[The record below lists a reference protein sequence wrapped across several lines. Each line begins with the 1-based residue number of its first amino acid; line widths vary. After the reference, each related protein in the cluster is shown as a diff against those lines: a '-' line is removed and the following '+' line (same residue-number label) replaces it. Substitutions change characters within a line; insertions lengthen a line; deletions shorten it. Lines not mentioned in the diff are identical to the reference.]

1 LQIDGITPVVVPFG
15 FQSAICNLQSAI
27 AAVDAR
33 SAPGYN
39 RIGPMKRLLTRETL
53 MHGPFHPD
61 LSRSQT
67 APDRFPIGPLVIVG
81 GCGHVGLP
89 LGLAFARQGYPV
101 DLLDTSAE
109 RVAQVNRGRM
119 PFHEDDAEPL
129 LKQMIEAGLVKATTD
144 AAVLEGAA
152 AVIVTI
158 GTPVDEY
165 LDPSVSPFDRA
176 MNDLLDRVRTG
187 QLLVLRST
195 VFPGMT
201 DRLARQLERRGQAD
215 VDLAYCPERIVQ
227 GQSLSELERLP
238 QLVAG
243 ATPRAAERAAALFRA
258 VCPKVLFLRPV
269 EAELAKLFCNAWRYI
284 NFAIANQ
291 FYVMARHFEADF
303 HTIYAALRED
313 YPRMQSL
320 ARPGFAAG
328 PCLLKD
334 TMQLGAFNHGSFV
347 LGQAAMMI
355 NEGLPY
361 LIVQDIKRAYPLA
374 DMTVGILG
382 MAFKPNSDD
391 PRSSLSYKLRKVLLL
406 ECRSVLCT
414 DPFVDDT
421 ELTPLAEVLDKA
433 DLLIVG
439 TPHNDYR
446 GLKCR
451 QPLIDVT
458 NTIRKEPAPAG
469 VNPEPAPRH
478 A

>member
-1 LQIDGITPVVVPFG
+1 MLPAEIPTESTARPE
-15 FQSAICNLQSAI
+15 SA
-27 AAVDAR
+27 
-33 SAPGYN
+33 
-39 RIGPMKRLLTRETL
+39 
-53 MHGPFHPD
+53 D
-61 LSRSQT
+61 LNPLAT
-67 APDRFPIGPLVIVG
+67 GPLAIVG

-89 LGLAFARQGYPV
+89 LALAFARKGYSV
-101 DLLDTSAE
+101 DLFDTSAE
-109 RVAQVNRGRM
+109 RAALVNAGRM
-119 PFHEDDAEPL
+119 PFQEEGADGLLAESIA
-129 LKQMIEAGLVKATTD
+129 KGLIKATTD
-144 AAVLEGAA
+144 PAVLDDSAA
-152 AVIVTI
+152 IIVTI

-165 LDPSVSPFDRA
+165 LDPSVVTFDRSLEG
-176 MNDLLDRVRTG
+176 LLERVRPG

-201 DRLARQLERRGQAD
+201 DRLARQLEQRGRSD

-227 GQSLSELERLP
+227 GQSLQELEQLP

-243 ATPRAAERAAALFRA
+243 ATQRAAARAAALFG
-258 VCPKVLFLRPV
+258 VICPKVLFLKPV

-291 FYVMARHFEADF
+291 FFVMAQHFEADF
-303 HTIYAALRED
+303 HRIYHALRED
-313 YPRMQSL
+313 YPRMRSL

-361 LIVQDIKRAYPLA
+361 LLVQDVKRAYPLA

-382 MAFKPNSDD
+382 MAFKPESDD

-406 ECRSVLCT
+406 ECRRVLCT
-414 DPFVDDT
+414 DPYVPDT
-421 ELTPLAEVLDKA
+421 GLTPLEEVLEKA

-439 TPHNDYR
+439 TPHACYR
-446 GLKCR
+446 GLTFR
-451 QPLIDVT
+451 QPVVDIT
-458 NTIRKEPAPAG
+458 G
-469 VNPEPAPRH
+469 VLSGAADGPVKPRDG
-478 A
+478 ASEARA

>member
-1 LQIDGITPVVVPFG
+1 MHTPFNPPHDIPDGSGGQPLLDTP
-15 FQSAICNLQSAI
+15 
-27 AAVDAR
+27 DDR
-33 SAPGYN
+33 
-39 RIGPMKRLLTRETL
+39 
-53 MHGPFHPD
+53 D
-61 LSRSQT
+61 LKVS
-67 APDRFPIGPLVIVG
+67 PLAIVG

-89 LGLAFARQGYPV
+89 LALAFARKGYAV

-109 RVAQVNRGRM
+109 RVALVNSGRM

-129 LKQMIEAGLVKATTD
+129 LAESIRTGRIKATTD
-144 AAVLEGAA
+144 QTVLEDSAA
-152 AVIVTI
+152 AIIVTI

-165 LDPSVSPFDRA
+165 LDPSVGEFDRA
-176 MNDLLDRVRTG
+176 LTELLQRVRPG

-201 DRLARQLERRGQAD
+201 DRLARQLEQMGRSD

-227 GQSLSELERLP
+227 GKSLVELEQLP

-243 ATPRAAERAAALFRA
+243 ATSRAAQRAAALFRLI
-258 VCPKVLFLRPV
+258 CPKVLFLRPV

-291 FYVMARHFEADF
+291 FYVMAQHFEADF
-303 HTIYAALRED
+303 HAIYHALRED

-347 LGQAAMMI
+347 LGQGAMMI

-361 LIVQDIKRAYPLA
+361 LVVQDIKRAYPLA
-374 DMTVGILG
+374 EMTVGILG
-382 MAFKPNSDD
+382 MAFKPESDD
-391 PRSSLSYKLRKVLLL
+391 PRSSLSYKLRKILLL
-406 ECRSVLCT
+406 ECKRVLCT
-414 DPFVDDT
+414 DPYVPDT
-421 ELTPLAEVLDKA
+421 GLTPLAEVLDQA

-439 TPHNDYR
+439 TPHACYR
-446 GLKCR
+446 DLNCH
-451 QPLIDVT
+451 QPLIDIT
-458 NTIRKEPAPAG
+458 GTIRSRLRTGSNSLSSADHGLRTK
-469 VNPEPAPRH
+469 
-478 A
+478 

>member
-1 LQIDGITPVVVPFG
+1 MYPPNPNTDPCFS
-15 FQSAICNLQSAI
+15 F
-27 AAVDAR
+27 D
-33 SAPGYN
+33 
-39 RIGPMKRLLTRETL
+39 
-53 MHGPFHPD
+53 
-61 LSRSQT
+61 
-67 APDRFPIGPLVIVG
+67 APDESELEFGPLAIVG

-89 LGLAFARQGYPV
+89 LALAFAAKGHSV
-101 DLLDTSAE
+101 DLIDASPE
-109 RVAQVNRGRM
+109 RVALVNSGRM

-129 LKQMIEAGLVKATTD
+129 LAESIRTGRIKATTD
-144 AAVLEGAA
+144 PSVLEDSAA
-152 AVIVTI
+152 IIVTI

-165 LDPSVSPFDRA
+165 LDPSVGEFDRA
-176 MNDLLDRVRTG
+176 LMQLLKRVRPG

-201 DRLARQLERRGQAD
+201 DRLARQLEQMGRGD

-227 GQSLSELERLP
+227 GKSLSELKQLP

-243 ATPRAAERAAALFRA
+243 TSPRAARRAAALFRI
-258 VCPKVLFLRPV
+258 VCPKVLFLRPI

-291 FYVMARHFEADF
+291 FYVMAQHFEADF
-303 HTIYAALRED
+303 NAIFHALRED

-361 LIVQDIKRAYPLA
+361 LVVQDIKRGYPLA
-374 DMTVGILG
+374 EMTVGILG
-382 MAFKPNSDD
+382 MAFKPDSDD
-391 PRSSLSYKLRKVLLL
+391 PRSSLSYKLRKILLL
-406 ECRSVLCT
+406 ECKRVLCT
-414 DPFVDDT
+414 DPYIPDP
-421 ELTPLAEVLDKA
+421 ELTPLAEVLDRA

-439 TPHNDYR
+439 TPHTCYR
-446 GLKCR
+446 DLKCR
-451 QPLIDVT
+451 QPILDITGIVKKAASSQQSAIGQQT
-458 NTIRKEPAPAG
+458 EIA
-469 VNPEPAPRH
+469 
-478 A
+478 

>member
-1 LQIDGITPVVVPFG
+1 MQ
-15 FQSAICNLQSAI
+15 
-27 AAVDAR
+27 
-33 SAPGYN
+33 
-39 RIGPMKRLLTRETL
+39 
-53 MHGPFHPD
+53 PD
-61 LSRSQT
+61 LTNDLHR
-67 APDRFPIGPLVIVG
+67 GPLAIVG

-89 LGLAFARQGYPV
+89 LGLAFARKGYQV
-101 DLLDTSAE
+101 DLLDTSPDK
-109 RVAQVNRGRM
+109 VAMVNGGRM
-119 PFHEDDAEPL
+119 PFHEDDA
-129 LKQMIEAGLVKATTD
+129 AGLLVQSLQGGLIKATTD
-144 AAVLEGAA
+144 PAVLEDAA
-152 AVIVTI
+152 AIIVTI

-165 LDPSVSPFDRA
+165 LDPSVGEFDRS
-176 MNDLLDRVRTG
+176 MTRLLEQVRPG
-187 QLLVLRST
+187 QLLILRST

-201 DRLARQLERRGQAD
+201 DRLARQLEHSGRTD

-227 GQSLSELERLP
+227 GKSLHELEQLP

-243 ATPRAAERAAALFRA
+243 ATQRAADRAAALFRV
-258 VCPKVLFLRPV
+258 VCPKVFFLRPV

-291 FYVMARHFEADF
+291 FYVTAQHFGADF
-303 HTIYAALRED
+303 HTIYGALRED

-361 LIVQDIKRAYPLA
+361 LVVQDLKRDYPLSE
-374 DMTVGILG
+374 MTVGILG

-406 ECRSVLCT
+406 ECKQVLCT
-414 DPFVDDT
+414 DPLVPDP
-421 ELTPLAEVLDKA
+421 ELTPLAEVLDRA

-439 TPHNDYR
+439 TPHDCYK
-446 GLKCR
+446 GLQYR
-451 QPLIDVT
+451 QPVVDIT
-458 NTIRKEPAPAG
+458 STIKAP
-469 VNPEPAPRH
+469 PRE
-478 A
+478 AAAVEQVPQDEKAR